1 MALTVLVSLS
11 DIRTGAQ
18 DYDSFFRGQIA
29 PQYKMRFNG
38 TYFWDTPVYSEN
50 QTLCYDGRVYE
61 GLTLNVNAHTQELL
75 LLRDGDAL
83 AMVIDRDKVEWFTSR
98 DTLFVNLNNLGF
110 KDMPQGYYKQLYSGS
125 AILFEHIDKRIQS
138 RTDDCN
144 GDFIGYYDPHY
155 NPAVTT
161 CFEKVR
167 TYWYYKDGDFT
178 RIKTKKDLK
187 KYVYPDKKREI
198 RKIAHSPMY
207 SYKKLKFERYYSAV
221 VKGIEDASV
230 TLPLIPEYPFHKERD
245 AAENSAYLATTA
257 ETVSE
262 QLITSLPEGWMSLSD
277 DGDVV
282 NYVSGSITKAIHAN
296 KTYELGDKTKKGVRR
311 ATISGHIYNLSDDEP
326 MPGVTIYDS
335 ATGEFLTSDSN
346 GAYSITLPV
355 GENVINFS
363 EYSVE
368 DFHVN
373 VIIYDN
379 AFMDVQMKPKSEL
392 LESAMISAESR
403 ANHRT
408 TSMGIEKINISAI
421 KKLPSAFGEGDVIK
435 AVQTLPG
442 VQSVGEASGGINVRG
457 GSTDQNLILFNEST
471 IYNPNHM
478 FGIFSSFNP
487 DVVDNV
493 ELYKSSI
500 PSEYGGRI
508 SSVMDV
514 SSKEGNMQKFKGSVG
529 IGLLTSHAFIE
540 GPLKKEVT
548 SFTLGGRTTYSNWML
563 NLLPEDN
570 GYSGGRSQFNDVN
583 AGLTHRFSEDNTL
596 NVNAYWSHDSFSFAK
611 DTTFHYNNINL
622 SAKWKKKVSDNNVFT
637 LSGAY
642 DWYASRVNDDANIFN
657 SYSLQTIIRQANLKG
672 GFTREEGSH
681 TISYGAQVVGYGL
694 DRGNL
699 TPLHESS
706 LMNAKSLGTELAA
719 EPSLWLSDNWKIDDK
734 LSLDYGTRVSTY
746 LAVSPAKFYAMPE
759 IRVSGKYS
767 FNPNLSVKGGFNTMN
782 QYIHMVSNTTT
793 VSPMDT
799 WKLSDADFKPQ
810 RGWQGAGGAYWSVAS
825 GKIDLSLE
833 SYFKRVY
840 NQLDYK
846 SGAVLTMN
854 ENLAESLV
862 ETTGKAYGAEF
873 MFKKPLGKLNGWVSY
888 TYSRSFLKE
897 MHDRGVATINSGK
910 WYPAAYDKPH
920 DLKVVGNYKFTHR
933 YSLSFNV
940 DYSTGRPVT
949 IPVGR
954 YYYGGGYKLAYSDR
968 NGYRIPDY
976 FRLDLAFNFEPS
988 HYLKKFTYFSI
999 TLGCYNVTGRKNA
1012 YSVYYTTNGGSHL
1025 SGYMVSVFACQIPYL
1040 NINMRF

>member
-1 MALTVLVSLS
+1 MLPVCQM
-11 DIRTGAQ
+11 RAQ
-18 DYDSFFRGQIA
+18 DYEAFFRGQIA
-29 PQYKMRFNG
+29 PQYRMRFNG
-38 TYFWDTPVYSEN
+38 TYFWDDPVYSEN

-61 GLTLNVNAHTQELL
+61 GMTLNVNAHTQQL
-75 LLRDGDAL
+75 LLRREGDAL
-83 AMVIDRDKVEWFTSR
+83 AMVIDRDKVEWFTIGG
-98 DTLFVNLNNLGF
+98 TLFVNLNNIGF
-110 KDMPQGYYKQLYSGS
+110 KDMPQGYYKVLYNGS
-125 AILFEHIDKRIQS
+125 AILLEHIDKRIAS

-144 GDFIGYYDPHY
+144 GDYIGYFDPHY
-155 NPAVTT
+155 NSSVTT
-161 CFEKVR
+161 CFERVR
-167 TYWYYKDGDFT
+167 TFWYYKGDDFI
-178 RIKTKKDLK
+178 RLKTKKDLK
-187 KYVYPDKKREI
+187 KYVYPDRKRAV
-198 RKIAHSPMY
+198 RKIVHNPIY
-207 SYKKLKFERYYSAV
+207 LNDKLKYERYFTTV
-221 VKGIEDASV
+221 VSGLEDSSV
-230 TLPLIPEYPFHKERD
+230 RLPLLPEYPFHKERD
-245 AAENSAYLATTA
+245 LAANTPYNASVA
-257 ETVSE
+257 EPVSE
-262 QLITSLPEGWMSLSD
+262 ALITSLPEGWMSVSD
-277 DGDVV
+277 DGEVV
-282 NYVSGSITKAIHAN
+282 NYVSGSITKAIHSN
-296 KTYELGDKTKKGVRR
+296 KTYELGDKTKKGVKR
-311 ATISGHIYNLSDDEP
+311 ATISGHVYNMMDDEP
-326 MPGVTIYDS
+326 MPGVTIFDS
-335 ATGEFLTSDSN
+335 ATGEFLTTDRN

-379 AFMDVQMKPKSEL
+379 AFMDVEMKPKSEL

-408 TSMGIEKINISAI
+408 TSMGIEKINIASI
-421 KKLPSAFGEGDVIK
+421 KKLPTAFGEGDVLK
-435 AVQTLPG
+435 AVQTMPG

-471 IYNPNHM
+471 IYNPSHM

-487 DVVDNV
+487 DIVDNV

-500 PSEYGGRI
+500 PTEYGGRI

-514 SSKEGNMQKFKGSVG
+514 RSKEGNMEKFKGSVG
-529 IGLLTSHAFIE
+529 IGMVTSHGYIE
-540 GPLKKEVT
+540 GPLKKDVT

-563 NLLPEDN
+563 DLLPEGN

-583 AGLTHRFSEDNTL
+583 AGITHRFGEENTL

-611 DTTFHYNNINL
+611 DTTFHYNNLNL
-622 SAKWKKKVSDNNVFT
+622 SAKWKKRVSENKVFT
-637 LSGAY
+637 LTGSF
-642 DWYASRVNDDANIFN
+642 DWYGSKVNDEANIFN
-657 SYSLQTIIRQANLKG
+657 SYTLQTIIRQGSIKG
-672 GFTREEGSH
+672 GFSRTEGDH
-681 TISYGAQVVGYGL
+681 TISYGAQAVTFAL
-694 DRGNL
+694 DRGNVS
-699 TPLHESS
+699 PLDERS
-706 LMNAKSLGTELAA
+706 MINWQSLGTEIGI

-746 LAVSPAKFYAMPE
+746 LATSPMKFYAMPE
-759 IRVSGKYS
+759 LRVSGKYT
-767 FNPNLSVKGGFNTMN
+767 FNPNLSVKGGLNTMN

-799 WKLSDADFKPQ
+799 WKLSDADLKPQ
-810 RGWQGAGGAYWSVAS
+810 RGWQGAAGAYWSVAS

-833 SYFKRVY
+833 SYYKRIY
-840 NQLDYK
+840 NHLDYK
-846 SGAVLTMN
+846 SGASLVMN
-854 ENLAESLV
+854 EDIAESLV

-888 TYSRSFLKE
+888 TYSRTLLKE
-897 MHDRGVATINSGK
+897 MHDRGVATINSGR

-920 DLKVVGNYKFTHR
+920 DIKVVGNYKFTHR
-933 YSLSFNV
+933 YSASFNL

-954 YYYGGGYKLAYSDR
+954 YYYGGGTRLAYSDR

-988 HYLKKFTYFSI
+988 HYLKKLTYFSI